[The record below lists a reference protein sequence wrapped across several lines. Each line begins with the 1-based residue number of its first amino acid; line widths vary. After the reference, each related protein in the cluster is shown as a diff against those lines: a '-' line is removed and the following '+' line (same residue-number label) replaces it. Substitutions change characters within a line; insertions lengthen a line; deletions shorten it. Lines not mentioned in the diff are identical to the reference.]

1 MFTVLRIDERQNEGL
16 FCKILRRLPINSL
29 RLSHSG
35 SGDIRISYLDYV
47 SRNGR
52 VNFKR
57 LERTLRR
64 IGTPV
69 VYSSKREIPANVS
82 IKPFVPLELRQRL
95 CSNMAIEVLSIMKD
109 VPKNLRVGIYDPSGD
124 FADLAPF
131 ILKYTDNLCVFTRNL
146 KLYGGVSENLLH
158 EMGALLRFSRNVSS
172 LSDCSFII
180 SPCTIKDRFT
190 PKAQAVILTSAKPKV
205 YLPCAVYYKYS
216 FRLQKQW
223 QVLCSEDVDSEV
235 FGGALYSLCGVYQ
248 IGSVVPFV
256 CANSENSHTTLSLKK
271 YLEEQFGT

>member
-16 FCKILRRLPINSL
+16 FCRILRRFPINSL
-29 RLSHSG
+29 RLSHNFSG
-35 SGDIRISYLDYV
+35 NINIYSLDYI
-47 SRNGR
+47 SRNGK

-57 LERTLRR
+57 IERILRK
-64 IGTPV
+64 IGTQV
-69 VYSSKREIPANVS
+69 VYCSKREIPENVD

-95 CSNMAIEVLSIMKD
+95 CSNMAIEVLSIMKEM
-109 VPKNLRVGIYDPSGD
+109 PRNLRVGIYDPSGD

-158 EMGALLRFSRNVSS
+158 EMGALLRYSRNVSL

-216 FRLQKQW
+216 FRLPREW
-223 QVLCSEDVDSEV
+223 QHLCAEDVDSEA

-248 IGSVVPFV
+248 IGSLVPFV